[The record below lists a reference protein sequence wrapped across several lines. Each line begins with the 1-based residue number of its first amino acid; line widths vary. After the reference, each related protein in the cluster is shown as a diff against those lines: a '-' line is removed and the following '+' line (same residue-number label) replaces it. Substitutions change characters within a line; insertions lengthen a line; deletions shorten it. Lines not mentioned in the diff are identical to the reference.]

1 MSKKGYFL
9 IIIIVAGILIVA
21 GIISLQPRRRN
32 NNTPPPEFRP
42 QGELVMVFNIS
53 GVGEREFEVNKTWA
67 TIEIQIIYDPST
79 ISSKSYVK
87 LYDSNGNLQQE
98 FNIRYEDVSPGTK
111 FKKSVEINLYA
122 PPLIEGPYGEWK
134 ISYKL
139 PEDAYVHV
147 EIYETPLNAAK

>member
-9 IIIIVAGILIVA
+9 VIIIVAGILIVA
-21 GIISLQPRRRN
+21 GIISLQPKRRN
-32 NNTPPPEFRP
+32 NNSPPPEFRP
-42 QGELVMVFNIS
+42 HGELVMVLNIS

-67 TIEIQIIYDPST
+67 TLEIWITYDPST
-79 ISSKSYVK
+79 LSSKSYVK
-87 LYDSNGNLQQE
+87 LYDSNGNLQE
-98 FNIRYEDVSPGTK
+98 DFNIKYEDVSPGTK

-134 ISYKL
+134 IIYQL

-147 EIYETPLNAAK
+147 EIYETPLNATK